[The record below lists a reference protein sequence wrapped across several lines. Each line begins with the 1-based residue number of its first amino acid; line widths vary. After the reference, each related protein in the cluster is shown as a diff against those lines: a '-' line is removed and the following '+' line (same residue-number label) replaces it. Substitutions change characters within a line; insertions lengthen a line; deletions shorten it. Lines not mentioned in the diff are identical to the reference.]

1 MLLQSIPVPIFYKDK
16 DGKYLGFNQAFEAF
30 FGSKKEELVGKTV
43 YEINPPEL
51 AEEYS
56 RRDNE
61 LFEKPG
67 LQVYESKVKN
77 ARGEIRNVIF
87 SKGTLLD
94 IKGNITGLI
103 GVVQDITERKL
114 AEDKVEKLLGEKEL
128 ILKEVHHRI
137 KNNMNNIASL
147 LLIQS
152 EAMQN
157 REMKDILSDAA
168 GRVHS
173 MMVLYDRLY
182 QSLHFQELPLK
193 NYIPWLISEILQ
205 NFPDG
210 GKVKVRYTLGD
221 VILEVKKLQ
230 PLGIIINELITNIMK
245 HAFSGIDDRGISVSA
260 SLDGGL
266 VRVVVQDNGK
276 GMPEGFNAE
285 KSRGFGMKLVGMLA
299 EQLGGRLLIE
309 RDGGTRFVLEFEV

>member
-1 MLLQSIPVPIFYKDK
+1 
-16 DGKYLGFNQAFEAF
+16 
-30 FGSKKEELVGKTV
+30 
-43 YEINPPEL
+43 
-51 AEEYS
+51 
-56 RRDNE
+56 
-61 LFEKPG
+61 
-67 LQVYESKVKN
+67 
-77 ARGEIRNVIF
+77 
-87 SKGTLLD
+87 
-94 IKGNITGLI
+94 
-103 GVVQDITERKL
+103 
-114 AEDKVEKLLGEKEL
+114 
-128 ILKEVHHRI
+128 
-137 KNNMNNIASL
+137 MNNIASL